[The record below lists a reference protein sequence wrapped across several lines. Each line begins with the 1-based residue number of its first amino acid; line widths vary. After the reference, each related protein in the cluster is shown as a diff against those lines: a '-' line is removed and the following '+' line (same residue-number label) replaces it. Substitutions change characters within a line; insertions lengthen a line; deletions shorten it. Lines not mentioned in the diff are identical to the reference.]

1 MRDDIFADDFSED
14 PWWWREA
21 PPAEGP
27 MDGLSDDVDAVV
39 VGSGYSGLSCALE
52 LGRAGMTV
60 LVIDA
65 LRIGQGASTRNAGF
79 TSGRAGVGK
88 QINLPA
94 AVGAEKA
101 AAILDEAHEAHE
113 FLRQR
118 FEAEKIDAGYEY
130 KGRFVGAH
138 SPAAYKKL
146 QGKIAEHNS
155 VGALVY
161 EDVPLSRRDDYV
173 RSTYYHGGLFIP
185 DAGTIHPARYHRG
198 LRLACAAAGVRFA
211 PNTRV
216 LGIVD
221 EEGGKRVMTEKG
233 AVRARHVALGVGGY
247 VDAAAPWQ
255 RRRVIPM
262 SSTLIATEP
271 LDPDLVRHLLPA
283 GCPVIDAKRVL
294 NLARPAPDG
303 RTILFGGRAKFS
315 PIGARESTE
324 LLYGQMVDMFPEL
337 KGVKVVNAWAGL
349 MGFSFDWLPK
359 VGVHDGVHYA
369 MCCNGGAGIVMMSWL
384 GRHMGRTIAGTTNRV
399 SAFEGLPFQS
409 RPLYNGNPWFVPFIG
424 RYYKFR
430 DWLDMRGVKRAA

>member
-1 MRDDIFADDFSED
+1 
-14 PWWWREA
+14 
-21 PPAEGP
+21 
-27 MDGLSDDVDAVV
+27 MDGLPNGASEDVDAVV

-52 LGRAGMTV
+52 LGRAGLSV

-65 LRIGQGASTRNAGF
+65 LRIGEGASTRNAGF

-113 FLRQR
+113 FLRHR
-118 FEAEKIDAGYEY
+118 LDAEQIDAGYEY

-138 SPAAYKKL
+138 TPKAFQKL
-146 QGKIAEHNS
+146 RGKIVEHNT
-155 VGALVY
+155 VGAVVY
-161 EDVPLSRRDDYV
+161 EEVPLPRRDEYV

-216 LGIVD
+216 EGIVD
-221 EEGGKRVMTEKG
+221 DGDAKRVMTAKG
-233 AVRARHVALGVGGY
+233 TVRAKHVALSVGGY
-247 VDAAAPWQ
+247 VDAAAPWH

-262 SSTLIATEP
+262 SSTLIATEE
-271 LDPDLVRHLLPA
+271 LGEDLVSHLLPA

-294 NLARPAPDG
+294 NLARPTPDG
-303 RTILFGGRAKFS
+303 KSILFGGRAKFS
-315 PIGARESTE
+315 PVGAEESAR
-324 LLYGQMVDMFPEL
+324 LLHGQMVDMFPEL
-337 KGVKVVNAWAGL
+337 TGTKIVNAWAGL

-369 MCCNGGAGIVMMSWL
+369 MCCNGGAGIVLMSWL

-399 SAFEGLPFQS
+399 SAFEGLTFQS
-409 RPLYNGNPWFVPFIG
+409 RPLYNGNPWFVPYIG
-424 RYYKFR
+424 SYYKFR